1 MSSCHLVLRRPG
13 AWSLIP
19 PLFSHTDSPT
29 LFLPRLH
36 LLRQLRSSGDD
47 ILASFWGTVG
57 GATQQLLEEGST
69 FLETKNRMRKWAGI
83 SNQLGEHVDDLWN
96 AVDLLTW
103 CMINA
108 ALAVIL
114 WSGPFVVEITVITSF
129 LLLLK
134 MLSYLRGF
142 DDCGWLL
149 VVLYAQFKGAQG

>member
-1 MSSCHLVLRRPG
+1 M
-13 AWSLIP
+13 
-19 PLFSHTDSPT
+19 DS
-29 LFLPRLH
+29 
-36 LLRQLRSSGDD
+36 
-47 ILASFWGTVG
+47 IWGTVG
-57 GATQQLLEEGST
+57 GATQQLLEEGTT

-83 SNQLGEHVDDLWN
+83 SSQLGQHVDDLWN

-108 ALAVIL
+108 ALAIIL
-114 WSGPFVVEITVITSF
+114 WNGPFAVEITVITSF

-134 MLSYLRGF
+134 LLSYLRGF